1 MKRPADDI
9 RGLDSRSRARS
20 LISRNHGGRMKAWIK
35 RETAAGSGS
44 VECNDGDNVRLL
56 DDWARLVGEQD
67 RTTNNNACV
76 GTGTDIGVS
85 DKWVLFHVLNSLV
98 MII

>member
-1 MKRPADDI
+1 
-9 RGLDSRSRARS
+9 
-20 LISRNHGGRMKAWIK
+20 MKAWIK